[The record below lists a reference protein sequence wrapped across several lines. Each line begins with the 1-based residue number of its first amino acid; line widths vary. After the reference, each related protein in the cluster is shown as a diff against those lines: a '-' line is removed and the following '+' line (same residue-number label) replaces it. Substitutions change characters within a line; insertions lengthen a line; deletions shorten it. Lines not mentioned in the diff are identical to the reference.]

1 MPWTGGVYT
10 KANNATGGWVG
21 DAAAGTGIEAT
32 RHDTQDNDFTTG
44 ITSCLNKDGSN
55 AATANLNIGNF
66 RLTSVG
72 AATARTDAAQVAQV
86 QNGDFTY
93 LGTTGGSANTQTASL
108 TPALTAYAAGQHFR
122 FIAGFTNTGAATLN
136 INSLGAKNIFYAAT
150 KSALLTNEIVAGRI
164 YNVVY
169 DGTQFLL
176 LDITAT
182 GSFTADP
189 VANNRVMLFKSRG
202 TSAGTNTIVQSG
214 DQLGGMWFYGANGT
228 GYDPAAAIIG
238 VCDGTP
244 GATNDMPGALYFY
257 TTADGS
263 ATLLE
268 RMRIASTGNVGIGTA
283 PSASARL
290 YAQSS
295 TATNGSFAVALINSA
310 STDLFNVRGDGLINT
325 GLAAASPYNTT
336 TASATNA
343 TLLNTGVLARSTSSL
358 KYKTDIADA
367 THGLA
372 EVLQLRPVTYR
383 GRNDGSTVFGGLIA
397 EEVDAVGLS
406 EFVVYDDT
414 GAPDA
419 LAYGNMVSLAFKA
432 IQELNAKVVA
442 LEQRVAELEA

>member
-10 KANNATGGWVG
+10 KANNSTGGWVG
-21 DAAAGTGIEAT
+21 DAAAGVGIEAT

-55 AATANLNIGNF
+55 AATGNLNLGNF
-66 RLTSVG
+66 KLTNLGSGSASTDSVTFG
-72 AATARTDAAQVAQV
+72 QI
-86 QNGDFTY
+86 
-93 LGTTGGSANTQTASL
+93 TGGL
-108 TPALTAYAAGQHFR
+108 DV
-122 FIAGFTNTGAATLN
+122 INTGTNVNYTRCSNDTSGPSITLRKNRSAT
-136 INSLGAKNIFYAAT
+136 
-150 KSALLTNEIVAGRI
+150 
-164 YNVVY
+164 
-169 DGTQFLL
+169 
-176 LDITAT
+176 IT
-182 GSFTADP
+182 G
-189 VANNRVMLFKSRG
+189 
-202 TSAGTNTIVQSG
+202 NTIVAAS
-214 DQLGGMWFYGANGT
+214 DQTGSIIFSGANGS
-228 GYDPAAAIIG
+228 GYTPASAIIG
-238 VCDGTP
+238 FVDGTP
-244 GATNDMPGALYFY
+244 GPSNDMPGGLLFY

-283 PSASARL
+283 PSPSSRL

-295 TATNGSFAVALINSA
+295 TATNASFAAALINSA

-343 TLLNTGVLARSTSSL
+343 TLLNTGHLARSTSSL

-383 GRNDGSTVFGGLIA
+383 GKNDGSTVFGGLIA

-406 EFVVYDDT
+406 EFVVYDNT

-432 IQELNAKVVA
+432 IQQLNAKVVA